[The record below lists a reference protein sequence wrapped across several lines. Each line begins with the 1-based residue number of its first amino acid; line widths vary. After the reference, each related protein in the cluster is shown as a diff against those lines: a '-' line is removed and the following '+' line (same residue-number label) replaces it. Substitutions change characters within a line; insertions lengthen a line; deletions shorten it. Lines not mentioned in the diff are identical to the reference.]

1 MHKIKLSTG
10 EFTSVDDVDFQKYKS
25 FRCFPA
31 TPKKGKYRY
40 AQIRLNNKTQYLHR
54 VIMGAVKG
62 SLVDHIDHD
71 TLNNQRSNLRLVS
84 AHGNQMNTAGRLNI
98 SGFSNVRKMGIKF
111 QGRVKVM
118 GKKISV
124 GCFDTPAQA
133 ANAVLE
139 FKKIR
144 LEIDKQSFTK

>member
-1 MHKIKLSTG
+1 MQKIKLSTG
-10 EFTSVDDVDFQKYKS
+10 EFTSVDDADFHKYKS

-62 SLVDHIDHD
+62 LLVDHIDHD

-84 AHGNQMNTAGRLNI
+84 AHGNQMNAVGRSNI
-98 SGFSNVRKMGIKF
+98 SGFSNVRKMGLKF

-124 GCFDTPAQA
+124 GCFHTAAQA
-133 ANAVLE
+133 AQAVLQ

-144 LEIDKQSFTK
+144 LEMDNQTLAK

>member
-1 MHKIKLSTG
+1 MQKIKLSTG
-10 EFTSVDDVDFQKYKS
+10 EFTSVDDADFHKYKS

-62 SLVDHIDHD
+62 LLVDHIDHD

-84 AHGNQMNTAGRLNI
+84 AHGNQMNAAGRSNI
-98 SGFSNVRKMGIKF
+98 SGFSNVRKMGLKF

-124 GCFDTPAQA
+124 GCFDTALQAAQA
-133 ANAVLE
+133 VLQ
-139 FKKIR
+139 FKKLR
-144 LEIDKQSFTK
+144 LEIDKRTLTK